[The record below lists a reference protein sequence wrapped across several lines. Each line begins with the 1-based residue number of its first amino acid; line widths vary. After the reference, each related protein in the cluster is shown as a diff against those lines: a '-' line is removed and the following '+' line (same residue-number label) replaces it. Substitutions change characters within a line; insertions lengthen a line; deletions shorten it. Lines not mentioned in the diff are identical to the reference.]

1 MKLDNIIIF
10 FKKSLFLKFIST
22 KCKYVARRRV
32 KEQKIDGRI
41 HDTQAKAIFI
51 IYEAYFSK

>member
-1 MKLDNIIIF
+1 MKLDNIIF
-10 FKKSLFLKFIST
+10 EKHLFLKFIRT
-22 KCKYVARRRV
+22 KSKYVVRRCV